1 MNKCVNAFR
10 FRGSPLLIHSTVA
23 PGQARRRRVWGH
35 TVEDRPPTVWP
46 SIPQT
51 LTEPLI
57 RIQHYSKHHILHNQL
72 SLLLWNSETRVDID
86 LKPIFTGDDLRKP
99 FMEPTTCMALC
110 HILTR
115 PILTSP
121 HEESAKAQVTTPIL
135 QMRELRHRA
144 GWWWTIFRIQALL
157 YTLLSCI

>member
-1 MNKCVNAFR
+1 M
-10 FRGSPLLIHSTVA
+10 
-23 PGQARRRRVWGH
+23 
-35 TVEDRPPTVWP
+35 
-46 SIPQT
+46 
-51 LTEPLI
+51 
-57 RIQHYSKHHILHNQL
+57 
-72 SLLLWNSETRVDID
+72 DID

-135 QMRELRHRA
+135 QMRELRHIKVSNLPKTTQLVN
-144 GWWWTIFRIQALL
+144 GGNVI
-157 YTLLSCI
+157 

>member
-72 SLLLWNSETRVDID
+72 SLLLWNSDSCRGQKLSTETHNTVLVVIVEKKGRNRSSGV
-86 LKPIFTGDDLRKP
+86 TRGGRG
-99 FMEPTTCMALC
+99 
-110 HILTR
+110 ILGYWSGKVS
-115 PILTSP
+115 LW
-121 HEESAKAQVTTPIL
+121 K
-135 QMRELRHRA
+135 
-144 GWWWTIFRIQALL
+144 
-157 YTLLSCI
+157 